1 MKKTSNYFLL
11 IIVLTMALAS
21 SCTKQEKTKPAFDI
35 ANMDQTVKPGVDFF
49 SYANGTW
56 LRNTKMPDDK
66 SRYGSFDI
74 LREEND
80 LILKNIFEQA
90 AAKKDAP
97 KGSSWQKVGDF
108 FASGID
114 SANIEKQGYEPIKE
128 DLNRIAA
135 IKTTSD
141 VIAEL
146 PKLHSQY
153 STPLFL
159 PYAGQDSKKSD
170 TIIISLNQ
178 NGLGLPDRDYYLN
191 SDPRSVEIRKDYIEH
206 LTTSFTLIGYTQEQ
220 AQKAAQQI
228 MALETRL
235 ANVTQTRLEQRNPYL
250 TYNKVTLQEMQKLS
264 PEIDWKN
271 YFTSLGIIV
280 PVDFVID
287 NPKFYAEISKMLKE
301 ISVDDWKDYFTW
313 NIVNKYASSL
323 SNAFVENEFNF
334 YSKKLSGYNSNKPRW
349 QRVSNSANFAIGE
362 LVGQIFVEQNFPPV
376 AKQKMLDLIGNLKL
390 AFRERIS
397 NLSWMSEETKKK
409 ALEKL
414 ETIMVKVGYPDK
426 WRDYSKLE
434 ISRDS
439 YAKNIKNASE
449 FSFRLNMDKLGKSVD
464 RTEWGM
470 TPQTVNA
477 YYNPSM
483 NEIVFPAGIL
493 QPPFFNMNADDA
505 VNYGGIGVV
514 IGHEMTHGFDDQG
527 RNFDK
532 NGNLTDWWTKE
543 DSEKFTALTQI
554 LVDQYS
560 RFIAIDSIHLDGK
573 LTLGEN
579 IADYGG
585 LTMSHLAYRKSLQG
599 KSEPAKIDGFTAEQ
613 RFFLS
618 YGNIWRQIIRDKEL
632 MRRVKEDVHSPGNF
646 RVNGALFNIPEFYS
660 AFEINPTD
668 PLFVPVEKRANIW

>member
-1 MKKTSNYFLL
+1 MRKNNYYLL
-11 IIVLTMALAS
+11 FIALIMIVAS
-21 SCTKQEKTKPAFDI
+21 SCAKHENQKPAYDI
-35 ANMDQTVKPGVDFF
+35 SNMDQSVKPGVDFF

-56 LRNTKMPDDK
+56 LKNTKMPDDK
-66 SRYGSFDI
+66 SRFGSFDI
-74 LREEND
+74 LREDND
-80 LILKNIFEQA
+80 LILKTIFEQA
-90 AAKKDAP
+90 AAKTDAP

-114 SANIEKQGYEPIKE
+114 SANIEKQGYEPIKS
-128 DLNRIAA
+128 DLNRISA
-135 IKTTSD
+135 IKTTAD
-141 VIAEL
+141 VLVEL
-146 PKLHSQY
+146 TKLHTQY
-153 STPLFL
+153 VTPLFT

-178 NGLGLPDRDYYLN
+178 GGLGLTDRDYYLN
-191 SDPRSVEIRKDYIEH
+191 NDPRSIEIRKDYIQH
-206 LTTSFTLIGYTQEQ
+206 LTTSFTLIGYSQEQ

-228 MALETRL
+228 MTLETRL
-235 ANVTQTRLEQRNPYL
+235 ATATQTRLEQRDPYL
-250 TYNKVTLQEMQKLS
+250 TYNKVSINEMQKLS
-264 PEIDWKN
+264 PEIDWKA
-271 YFTSLGIIV
+271 YFAGLGIQV

-287 NPKFYAEISKMLKE
+287 NPKFYTEVSKMLKD
-301 ISVDDWKDYFTW
+301 IAVDDWKNYFTW
-313 NIVNKYASSL
+313 NIVNQYSSFL
-323 SNAFVENEFNF
+323 SDAFVEANFDF
-334 YSKKLSGYNSNKPRW
+334 YSKKLSGNNTNKPRW

-376 AKQKMLDLIGNLKL
+376 AKQKMLDLIANLKL

-397 NLSWMSEETKKK
+397 NLTWMSDVTKKK

-434 ISRDS
+434 ITRDS
-439 YAKNIKNASE
+439 YAQNIKNASE

-505 VNYGGIGVV
+505 INYGGIGVV

-585 LTMSHLAYRKSLQG
+585 LTMSHLAYRKSLEDKQQ
-599 KSEPAKIDGFTAEQ
+599 PAKIDGFTAEQ

-646 RVNGALFNIPEFYS
+646 RVNGALFNIPEFYN

-668 PLFVPVEKRANIW
+668 PLFVSVEKRASIW

>member
-1 MKKTSNYFLL
+1 M
-11 IIVLTMALAS
+11 VAAS
-21 SCTKQEKTKPAFDI
+21 GCTKHENQKPAFDI
-35 ANMDQTVKPGVDFF
+35 SNMNPSVKPGVDFF

-56 LRNTKMPDDK
+56 LKNTKMPDDK

-74 LREEND
+74 LREDND
-80 LILKNIFEQA
+80 QILKTIFEQA
-90 AAKKDAP
+90 AAKTDAP

-108 FASGID
+108 FASGND

-128 DLNRIAA
+128 DLNRISA
-135 IKTTSD
+135 IKSTSD
-141 VIAEL
+141 ILAEL
-146 PKLHSQY
+146 TKLHTQY
-153 STPLFL
+153 ITPLFT

-178 NGLGLPDRDYYLN
+178 GGLGLPDRDYYLGK
-191 SDPRSVEIRKDYIEH
+191 DARSEEIRKDYIQH
-206 LTTSFTLIGYTQEQ
+206 LATSFALIGYNQEQ
-220 AQKAAQQI
+220 SQKSAQQV

-235 ANVTQTRLEQRNPYL
+235 ANATQTRLEQRDPYL
-250 TYNKVTLQEMQKLS
+250 TYNKVTIKEMQKLS
-264 PEIDWKN
+264 PEVDWVN
-271 YFTSLGIIV
+271 YFKGLGIEI

-287 NPKFYAEISKMLKE
+287 NPKFYTEISKMLKE
-301 ISVDDWKDYFTW
+301 VSVDDWKNYFTW
-313 NIVNKYASSL
+313 NVINQYSSFL
-323 SNAFVENEFNF
+323 SDAFVKANFDF
-334 YSKKLSGYNSNKPRW
+334 YSKKLSGNNADKPRW
-349 QRVSNSANFAIGE
+349 QKVSNSANFAIGE
-362 LVGQIFVEQNFPPV
+362 LIGEIFVEQNFPPA
-376 AKQKMLDLIGNLKL
+376 AKQKMLDLIANLKV

-397 NLSWMSEETKKK
+397 NLTWMSDETKKK

-434 ISRDS
+434 ITRDC

-505 VNYGGIGVV
+505 INYGGIGVV

-543 DSEKFTALTQI
+543 DSEKFNALTQI

-560 RFIAIDSIHLDGK
+560 RFVAIDSIHLDGK

-585 LTMSHLAYRKSLQG
+585 LTMSYLAYRKSLEG
-599 KSEPAKIDGFTAEQ
+599 KQEPAKIDGFTAEQ

-646 RVNGALFNIPEFYS
+646 RVNGALFNIPELYN
-660 AFEINPTD
+660 AFEIKPD
-668 PLFVPVEKRANIW
+668 EPLYISPEKRASIW

>member
-1 MKKTSNYFLL
+1 MKKNNYLL
-11 IIVLTMALAS
+11 FIALTMIVAS
-21 SCTKQEKTKPAFDI
+21 SCTKQNNQKPAFDVS
-35 ANMDQTVKPGVDFF
+35 NMDPSVKPGVDFF

-56 LRNTKMPDDK
+56 LKNAKMPDDK

-80 LILKNIFEQA
+80 IILKSIFEQA
-90 AAKKDAP
+90 AAKTDAP
-97 KGSSWQKVGDF
+97 KGSNWQKVGDF

-114 SANIEKQGYEPIKE
+114 TANIEKQGYEPIKE

-135 IKTTSD
+135 IKSVSD
-141 VIAEL
+141 ILAEL
-146 PKLHSQY
+146 TKLHTQY
-153 STPLFL
+153 VSPLFQ

-170 TIIISLNQ
+170 TIIISLYQ
-178 NGLGLPDRDYYLN
+178 GGLGLPDRDYYVSN
-191 SDPRSVEIRKDYIEH
+191 DARSEEIRKDYIQH
-206 LTTSFTLIGYTQEQ
+206 LTNSFLLIGYNQDQ
-220 AQKAAQQI
+220 AQKAAQQVMI
-228 MALETRL
+228 LETRL
-235 ANVTQTRLEQRNPYL
+235 ANATQTRLEQRDPYL
-250 TYNKVTLQEMQKLS
+250 TYNKVTINEMQKLS
-264 PEIDWKN
+264 PEIDWKG
-271 YFTSLGIIV
+271 YFTGLGIET
-280 PVDFVID
+280 PVDFVLD
-287 NPKFYAEISKMLKE
+287 NPKFFSEISKMLKD
-301 ISVDDWKDYFTW
+301 IPVDDWKNYFTW
-313 NIVNKYASSL
+313 NIIRSYSPYL
-323 SNAFVENEFNF
+323 SNAFVDAEFDF
-334 YSKKLSGYNSNKPRW
+334 YSKKLSGNNANKPRW

-362 LVGQIFVEQNFPPV
+362 LVGEIFVEQNFPPA
-376 AKQKMLDLIGNLKL
+376 AKQKMLDLIANLKL
-390 AFRERIS
+390 AFKERIS

-426 WRDYSKLE
+426 WRDYSSLE
-434 ISRDS
+434 ITRDC
-439 YAKNIKNASE
+439 YAKNIKHASE
-449 FSFRLNMDKLGKSVD
+449 FSFRVNMNKLGKSVD

-505 VNYGGIGVV
+505 INYGGIGVV

-585 LTMSHLAYRKSLQG
+585 LTMSYLAYRKSLEG
-599 KSEPAKIDGFTAEQ
+599 KPEPAKIDGFTADQ

-646 RVNGALFNIPEFYS
+646 RVNGALFNIPAFYN
-660 AFEINPTD
+660 AFEIKPD
-668 PLFVPVEKRANIW
+668 EPLFIPVEKRANIW

>member
-1 MKKTSNYFLL
+1 MRKNKHYLL
-11 IIVLTMALAS
+11 FIALTMIVAT
-21 SCTKQEKTKPAFDI
+21 SCTKHENPKPAFDVT
-35 ANMDQTVKPGVDFF
+35 NMDRTVKPGVDFF

-56 LRNTKMPDDK
+56 LKNTKMPDDK
-66 SRYGSFDI
+66 SRFGSFDI
-74 LREEND
+74 LREDND

-97 KGSSWQKVGDF
+97 KGSNWQKVGDF

-114 SANIEKQGYEPIKE
+114 SANIEKQGFEPIKE
-128 DLNRIAA
+128 DLNRIAT
-135 IKTTSD
+135 IKTTAD
-141 VIAEL
+141 ILAEL
-146 PKLHSQY
+146 PKLHTQY
-153 STPLFL
+153 ITPLFL

-178 NGLGLPDRDYYLN
+178 GGLGLPDRDYYLN
-191 SDPRSVEIRKDYIEH
+191 NDPRSEEIRKDYIEH
-206 LTTSFTLIGYTQEQ
+206 LTTSFTLVGYTPEQ
-220 AQKAAQQI
+220 ALNAAQGI
-228 MALETRL
+228 MKFETRL
-235 ANVTQTRLEQRNPYL
+235 ASATQTRIEQRDPYL
-250 TYNKVTLQEMQKLS
+250 TYNKVNLNDMKKLS
-264 PEIDWKN
+264 SEIDWKA
-271 YFTSLGIIV
+271 YFTSLGIEV

-287 NPKFYAEISKMLKE
+287 NPKFYTEISKMLKDE
-301 ISVDDWKDYFTW
+301 PVEVWKNYFTW
-313 NIVNKYASSL
+313 NVINHYASYL
-323 SNAFVENEFNF
+323 SEAFVENDFNF
-334 YSKKLSGYNSNKPRW
+334 YSKKLSGYNTNKPRW
-349 QRVSNSANFAIGE
+349 QRVSNSANSAIGE
-362 LVGQIFVEQNFPPV
+362 LVGQIFVEENFPPQ
-376 AKQKMLDLIGNLKL
+376 AKQKMLDLIANLKL

-397 NLSWMSEETKKK
+397 NLSWMDQATKTK

-426 WRDYSKLE
+426 WKDYSKLE
-434 ISRDS
+434 ISRNS
-439 YAKNIKNASE
+439 YAANIKNATE
-449 FSFRLNMDKLGKSVD
+449 FSFRENMNKLGKSVD

-493 QPPFFNMNADDA
+493 QPPFFNKDADDA
-505 VNYGGIGVV
+505 INYGGIGVV

-543 DSEKFTALTQI
+543 DSEKFKALTQI
-554 LVDQYS
+554 LVDQYD

-579 IADYGG
+579 LADYGG
-585 LTMSHLAYRKSLQG
+585 LTMSHLAYRKSLEG
-599 KSEPAKIDGFTAEQ
+599 KKEPAEIDGFTAEQ

-646 RVNGALFNIPEFYS
+646 RVNGALFNIPEFYN
-660 AFEINPTD
+660 AFEISPTD
-668 PLFVPVEKRANIW
+668 PLFIPVEKRANIW